1 MSLKSILKSK
11 FFILCITII
20 YIYQS
25 ITHLSHYS
33 SLFWT
38 VEAPSLIQCMVL
50 LGSRVAHS
58 HSSLS
63 LVYLLDA
70 RLIGYEFYES
80 LSYSFYV
87 TSLGDSLDRY
97 CIRPNEIMESCR
109 IIYAIPPFLIPLRSI
124 RLSLIP
130 NSHFIPL
137 ILVGS
142 LTVVVLQGY
151 YGAERYEA

>member
-1 MSLKSILKSK
+1 
-11 FFILCITII
+11 
-20 YIYQS
+20 
-25 ITHLSHYS
+25 
-33 SLFWT
+33 
-38 VEAPSLIQCMVL
+38 MVL